1 MGVSSRIT
9 DAALDTPENT
19 GSMKPTLDLGI
30 LAYILQLSAI
40 WQKAAQYAH
49 RRGKTRLPAW
59 SAESDY
65 SQITAELV
73 SFPEQ
78 YPPLHGCTRSWCKD
92 KKLIQNLKM
101 ESETRMPWKYRFR
114 PSRFAEQGPEQIQ
127 SHREYWVS
135 WIMLQLLYHSILT
148 LLNHP
153 LLLSLRM

>member
-78 YPPLHGCTRSWCKD
+78 YPPLHGCTRS
-92 KKLIQNLKM
+92 
-101 ESETRMPWKYRFR
+101 
-114 PSRFAEQGPEQIQ
+114 
-127 SHREYWVS
+127 
-135 WIMLQLLYHSILT
+135 
-148 LLNHP
+148 
-153 LLLSLRM
+153 